1 MDHTLYEYIRHVYPQ
16 LPALARR
23 MLAEDRHVRVISSAL
38 PNHPPGSK
46 IMGAVRFEVLTAMLG
61 MQSFSECEQG
71 LSALSLSEGER
82 AHLIEAVRT
91 EIFDPLNAAA
101 DSTGRDTPPEN
112 VRFLAPITADT
123 GMVARYEK
131 LPGNVRSTICSE
143 GLAHAF
149 DSVVATYALTEHQA
163 ATLARQA
170 ALVMVGI
177 ATTKEFL
184 AGTMHELGLSQ
195 ERFDDLARAIDTQV
209 FTPVRQAIIA
219 ALERRDTTT
228 SAAPAA

>member
-1 MDHTLYEYIRHVYPQ
+1 MDQTIQTYLTHARSLLPPPTWHMLSEERHV
-16 LPALARR
+16 
-23 MLAEDRHVRVISSAL
+23 HVVADAL
-38 PNHPPGSK
+38 PNHPEESE
-46 IMGAVRFEVLTAMLG
+46 IVGAARFEVLIAILG
-61 MQSFSECEQG
+61 MQSFSECERE
-71 LSALSLSEGER
+71 LSALSLSENER
-82 AHLIEAVRT
+82 AHLVETVRA

-101 DSTGRDTPPEN
+101 DSTGRDTSPEN

-123 GMVARYEK
+123 GMMARYEK
-131 LPGNVRSTICSE
+131 LPGNVRSIICSE

-149 DSVVATYALTEHQA
+149 DTLATTYALTEHQA